1 MKEIEE
7 IKHKNVIK
15 SKKRSTDP
23 EYQEVMKSLR
33 R

>member
-7 IKHKNVIK
+7 MKQKQVIK